1 MGKSK
6 SKKKIKIDKQKLK
19 DLFKKNIEI
28 MQSNE
33 KIF

>member
-6 SKKKIKIDKQKLK
+6 SKKKIKIDKEKLK

-28 MQSNE
+28 MESNQ